1 MCSIASAP
9 SEAELAGLRL
19 AQVYMCESPVLGV
32 ALLRLP
38 DGGDLGSLG
47 VNFAQIWARFRM
59 KAFLSSRSEG
69 KQTGRRGRSTSL
81 KERQPVRPQN
91 ERANSLDNER
101 SPDTRH
107 HLQVWKIFLCLQP
120 LMAFVFSICLLWSL
134 SFWPKCCPCWK
145 GAGPHSSRKEE
156 IYFLADNCT
165 FHAVCWALPA
175 CCQP

>member
-9 SEAELAGLRL
+9 SEAELTGLRL

-38 DGGDLGSLG
+38 DEGDLGSLG
-47 VNFAQIWARFRM
+47 VNFAQVLARSRM

-107 HLQVWKIFLCLQP
+107 HLQV
-120 LMAFVFSICLLWSL
+120 
-134 SFWPKCCPCWK
+134 
-145 GAGPHSSRKEE
+145 
-156 IYFLADNCT
+156 
-165 FHAVCWALPA
+165 
-175 CCQP
+175 